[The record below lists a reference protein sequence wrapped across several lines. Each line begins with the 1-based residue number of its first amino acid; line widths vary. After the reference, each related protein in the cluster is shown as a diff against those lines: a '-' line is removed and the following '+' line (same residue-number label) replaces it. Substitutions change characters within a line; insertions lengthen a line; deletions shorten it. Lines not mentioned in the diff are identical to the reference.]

1 MKEDIERPKVE
12 NVTLAVT
19 KETNELNA
27 VEWKVHLLNQNPF
40 ALENILITS
49 KGYGEK
55 DGEKQETSTLRHFL
69 EKLEENSAFMVEP
82 IQPELFHLNNEY
94 WVSYYYGGKMYD
106 KRFVFLPD
114 SIQEE
119 NVHFIEML
127 NLHGVL
133 HS

>member
-1 MKEDIERPKVE
+1 MKEDIVRPKVE

-19 KETNELNA
+19 RELNELQTE
-27 VEWKVHLLNQNPF
+27 EWKVHLLNQNSFP
-40 ALENILITS
+40 LENVLITS

-55 DGEKQETSTLRHFL
+55 EGEKQETSTLRHYL
-69 EKLEENSAFMVEP
+69 ERLDEASAFMVEP

-94 WVSYYYGGKMYD
+94 WVSYYAGGQMYD

-114 SIQEE
+114 SIQEDHLE
-119 NVHFIEML
+119 FIEML

>member
-1 MKEDIERPKVE
+1 MKEDIERPKVI

-19 KETNELNA
+19 REINELQQA
-27 VEWKVHLLNQNPF
+27 EWKVHLLNQNSF

-55 DGEKQETSTLRHFL
+55 EGEKQETSTLRHY
-69 EKLEENSAFMVEP
+69 LEELAGHSTFMVEP

-94 WVSYYYGGKMYD
+94 WVSYYAGGKMYD

-114 SIQEE
+114 SIQD
-119 NVHFIEML
+119 NNLHFIEML
-127 NLHGVL
+127 NLRGVL

>member
-1 MKEDIERPKVE
+1 MKEDIERPKVV

-19 KETNELNA
+19 RETNELDA
-27 VEWKVHLLNQNPF
+27 VEWKVHLLNKNPF
-40 ALENILITS
+40 ELENILITS

-55 DGEKQETSTLRHFL
+55 EGEKQETSTLRHFL
-69 EKLEENSAFMVEP
+69 EKLEAQSSFMVEP

-94 WVSYYYGGKMYD
+94 WVSYYSEGKMFD

-114 SIQEE
+114 SIQDE
-119 NVHFIEML
+119 NLHFIDML